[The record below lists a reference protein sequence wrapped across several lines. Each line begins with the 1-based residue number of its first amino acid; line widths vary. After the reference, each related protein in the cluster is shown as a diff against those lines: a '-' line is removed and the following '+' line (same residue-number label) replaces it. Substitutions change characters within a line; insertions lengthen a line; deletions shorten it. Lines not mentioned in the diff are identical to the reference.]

1 MLQNTRRVSRLY
13 SIPQETLIH
22 AMYFAPR
29 GKHRLQILG
38 SHLSQRYLSPSDRL
52 IGYVGDSGAGKSLLI
67 RGMFPGLELTND
79 DEGINVRPLPLTAQ
93 HQGGRFLSHTYHVDA
108 RFELAFQQSW
118 QLVEAVKEAVLQ
130 GKRVVVEHFDLLYP
144 LLKINSAVLIG
155 VGEEVLVTR
164 PGVFGPEPQE
174 IADVV
179 YKSIQ
184 YRKMAHTAEDL
195 TSKILVEMG
204 YDRPQFHSD
213 IRHGFLLEFQEE
225 PDFDL
230 DYVEDRVKEIIAQ
243 DIEIHYHDEDHIRIG
258 KRSIFPCSGPR
269 IHVSR
274 TGDIQGFRL
283 QKEFRWDS
291 VLEKYYL
298 AGRVGSDQPGGV

>member
-1 MLQNTRRVSRLY
+1 MY

-29 GKHRLQILG
+29 GKYRLQQLG
-38 SHLSQRYLSPSDRL
+38 NHLAQRYLSPSDRL
-52 IGYVGDSGAGKSLLI
+52 IGFVGDSGAGKSLLI

-79 DEGINVRPLPLTAQ
+79 DEGINIRPLPLTAH
-93 HQGGRFLSHTYHVDA
+93 HQGGKFLSHTYHVDA
-108 RFELAFQQSW
+108 RFEMAFQQSW
-118 QLVEAVKEAVLQ
+118 QLVEAVKEAVME
-130 GKRVVVEHFDLLYP
+130 GKRVVVEHFDQLYP

-155 VGEEVLVTR
+155 VGEEVVITR

-195 TSKILVEMG
+195 TSKVLVEMG

-213 IRHGFLLEFQEE
+213 IRHGFLLEFSEKPE
-225 PDFDL
+225 FDL
-230 DYVEDRVKEIIAQ
+230 DYVEKKVREIIAK
-243 DIEIHYHDEDHIRIG
+243 DVEIHYHDEDHIRIAN
-258 KRSIFPCSGPR
+258 RTIFPCSGPR
-269 IHVSR
+269 IHVQR
-274 TGDIQGFRL
+274 TGEIKNFRL
-283 QKEFRWDS
+283 LKEFRWDS
-291 VLEKYYL
+291 VLEKFFM
-298 AGRVGSDQPGGV
+298 AGHVGETVSGGMY